1 MTGDNMKE
9 VKEILLATN
18 IRSKGDR
25 IRGNNDLMNNETLD
39 DNNNYAVYDYN
50 IRNAITTDMTIDDYF
65 NSLK

>member
-9 VKEILLATN
+9 VKESLLATN